1 MAFYH
6 SIIQSFNH
14 SIIQSFNH
22 SIIQSFNHSSIQSFN
37 HSIIL
42 SFYHSII
49 LSFYHSIILSFYHS
63 IILSFN
69 HSSIQSFN
77 HSSIQATLPY
87 FYRFY
92 KNLFKNPLFFIILS
106 FINPIIPPFIN
117 SHRIFKPFDSISPIF
132 KSVGLTELN
141 SIQGEDD
148 GRHKSRVKKTLSNF
162 SGC

>member
-1 MAFYH
+1 MA
-6 SIIQSFNH
+6 FNH

-22 SIIQSFNHSSIQSFN
+22 SIIQSFNHSSIQAFK
-37 HSIIL
+37 
-42 SFYHSII
+42 
-49 LSFYHSIILSFYHS
+49 
-63 IILSFN
+63 
-69 HSSIQSFN
+69 

-92 KNLFKNPLFFIILS
+92 KNLFKNPLLFIIPS
-106 FINPIIPPFIN
+106 IINPFINP
-117 SHRIFKPFDSISPIF
+117 HRNLFKPFDSISPIF